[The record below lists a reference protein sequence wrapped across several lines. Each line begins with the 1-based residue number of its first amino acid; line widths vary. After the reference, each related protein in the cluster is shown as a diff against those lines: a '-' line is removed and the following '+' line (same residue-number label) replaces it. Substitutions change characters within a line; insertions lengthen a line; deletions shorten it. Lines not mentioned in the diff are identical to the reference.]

1 MASVGKLQNFHKE
14 VRPLYI
20 ILLIMLVGAL
30 LGTCNM
36 SEPIYSLKENK
47 KNKERESY
55 NAIFKNE

>member
-1 MASVGKLQNFHKE
+1 
-14 VRPLYI
+14 
-20 ILLIMLVGAL
+20 MLVGAL